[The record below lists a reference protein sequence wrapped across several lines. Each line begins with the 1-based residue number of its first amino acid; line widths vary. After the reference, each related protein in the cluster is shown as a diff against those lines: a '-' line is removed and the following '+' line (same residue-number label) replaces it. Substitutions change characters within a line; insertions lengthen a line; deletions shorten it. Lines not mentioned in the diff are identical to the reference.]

1 MRSVKGR
8 RRAAAAVFVALLLA
22 AASPAAAETGVPDG
36 PTVGPDSPLCIPR
49 SEPPKPGTI
58 TLQGANTYADTDG
71 RMTDLTLDV
80 PALNRSVH
88 ANVLLPR
95 GYDASGATR
104 YPVLYLLHGG
114 AGD

>member
-1 MRSVKGR
+1 
-8 RRAAAAVFVALLLA
+8 
-22 AASPAAAETGVPDG
+22 
-36 PTVGPDSPLCIPR
+36 
-49 SEPPKPGTI
+49 
-58 TLQGANTYADTDG
+58 
-71 RMTDLTLDV
+71 MTDLTLDV